1 MRFSFGLPP
10 KEMEALTES
19 QTSTK
24 PPAENGGKG
33 GWNVVSEA
41 SGKWRRANSDDYS
54 AKKTITL
61 SSI

>member
-24 PPAENGGKG
+24 PPAETVEKAAG
-33 GWNVVSEA
+33 
-41 SGKWRRANSDDYS
+41 
-54 AKKTITL
+54 T
-61 SSI
+61 

>member
-10 KEMEALTES
+10 KEMEVLTES

-33 GWNVVSEA
+33 GCNVASEA
-41 SGKWRRANSDDYS
+41 SGKWRRVNSGDDS
-54 AKKTITL
+54 AKETITL
-61 SSI
+61 GSI